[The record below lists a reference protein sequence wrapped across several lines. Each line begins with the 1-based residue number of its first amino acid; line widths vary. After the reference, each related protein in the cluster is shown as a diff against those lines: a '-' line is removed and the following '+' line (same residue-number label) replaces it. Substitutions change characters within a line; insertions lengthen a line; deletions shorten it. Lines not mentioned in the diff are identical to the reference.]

1 MNCTPA
7 PPHPI
12 DRTLPS
18 SDLYEIIGCDQ
29 FGNDCEMPAAV
40 DMMIRVSHL
49 LVCFN
54 SSANFVVYYL
64 NGEKFRDDGFPR
76 MGAREG
82 PVYKKLSERKGKG
95 KRKM

>member
-1 MNCTPA
+1 M
-7 PPHPI
+7 
-12 DRTLPS
+12 
-18 SDLYEIIGCDQ
+18 YEIIGCDQ